1 MNPGAEYDISMKNIC
16 LYTLGDVDFS
26 GEIDTTDL
34 AVLKKDLLGADST
47 VQFADVNNDG
57 NIDIKDLVHLKKM
70 FTK

>member
-1 MNPGAEYDISMKNIC
+1 MNPGAEYDISMKNIR